1 MKTTSSPP
9 PTVELAERRLLKGD
23 PEEGGML
30 MRASIEGRQ
39 AATKTNSFLPVTTS
53 EICSQVTQEA
63 ALRCV
68 HMVWALAADG
78 NGILRPRAQWL
89 VE

>member
-1 MKTTSSPP
+1 MKMASSHPR
-9 PTVELAERRLLKGD
+9 TVGPAERKLLKGN
-23 PEEGGML
+23 PEAGGTL
-30 MRASIEGRQ
+30 TSASIVGRQ
-39 AATKTNSFLPVTTS
+39 AATKASSFLPVTTS

-68 HMVWALAADG
+68 HMVWALATDG